1 MALKGNLKTMAIA
14 DILQWLSL
22 GNKTGTLTIINQNI
36 IKKIYF
42 RDGKIISASSN
53 DKREYLGAYL
63 INNGLIDEESLKEAL
78 ETHKEKKEILGRYL
92 VRKGIIEEETM
103 INILKTKVEETIYSL
118 FLWDNGEFQFYDNE
132 LPEKTL
138 FPITIGIDWIIME
151 GIRRVD
157 EFNEIK
163 SIFNSTNIVFQTDP
177 LVVKETDQ
185 KTPLHEKILSMIN
198 SENSIDDIIENVVAS
213 EYEILTVLHEY
224 YDKKY
229 LKIIGEKI
237 VIDEPEDE
245 DLNRINEL
253 MEKGL
258 EAHRAGNL
266 KEAIDYF
273 KQILKINPTNS
284 NAQLLIST
292 VEKEQSKSLSADVFS
307 MENVPYLKKDL
318 HDLMNKNFTAEEGF
332 ILSYI
337 NGKNSIKDIKLLS
350 ALKEDI
356 IISFIKALLSQN
368 IIAFKNK

>member
-1 MALKGNLKTMAIA
+1 MAIA

-22 GNKTGTLTIINQNI
+22 GNKTGTLTIINQNV

-63 INNGLIDEESLKEAL
+63 INNGLIDEETLKKSL
-78 ETHKEKKEILGRYL
+78 ETHKKRKEILGRYL
-92 VRKGIIEEETM
+92 VKEGLIDEETM
-103 INILKTKVEETIYSL
+103 IDILKTKVEETIYNL

-132 LPEKTL
+132 LPEKTI

-163 SIFNSTNIVFQTDP
+163 SIFTNTNIVFQQDP
-177 LVVKETDQ
+177 SIVQDTDQ
-185 KTPLHEKILSMIN
+185 KTPLHEQVLSMIN
-198 SENSIDDIIENVVAS
+198 SENSIDDILENIVAS
-213 EYEILTVLHEY
+213 DYEIMTILYRY

-237 VIDEPEDE
+237 VIDEPEDS
-245 DLNRINEL
+245 DLSAINEL

-266 KEAIDYF
+266 DEAIDYF

-284 NAQLLIST
+284 NAQLLITT
-292 VEKEQSKSLSADVFS
+292 VEKEQSKSLSASIVS
-307 MENVPYLKKDL
+307 MDDVPYLKKDL
-318 HDLMNKNFTAEEGF
+318 HDLMSRNFSAEEGF
-332 ILSYI
+332 ILSYV
-337 NGKNSIKDIKLLS
+337 NGKYSIRDIRVLS
-350 ALKEDI
+350 ALKEETI
-356 IISFIKALLSQN
+356 VSFIKNMMKEN
-368 IIAFKNK
+368 IIALKNK